1 MGKKSSRAARPT
13 VQFVNGAHE
22 RIIFTSHVGCII
34 KLTARSTMDSGLDSH
49 GVSNLLTNLDTAR
62 APRNF
67 WRLNNT
73 DQFKILGNFADG
85 TS

>member
-34 KLTARSTMDSGLDSH
+34 KLTARSTMDSGLDSL

-62 APRNF
+62 ARRGIF
-67 WRLNNT
+67 
-73 DQFKILGNFADG
+73 GV
-85 TS
+85 